1 MSEAHVER
9 DLSPSARLNYGPVS
23 SLQLQLVFKIIW
35 AQRFLIAPGH
45 GVAAYYYL
53 EVYVQLYFLPTRL
66 LRIGASYVAANS
78 RISTYLITYSCR
90 SIGKNLI

>member
-1 MSEAHVER
+1 MGEAHVER

-35 AQRFLIAPGH
+35 TQRFLIAGMELLH
-45 GVAAYYYL
+45 TRYYL
-53 EVYVQLYFLPTRL
+53 EVYVQLYFCL
-66 LRIGASYVAANS
+66 LRIGASYIAANS
-78 RISTYLITYSCR
+78 RIATYLITDSCR

>member
-9 DLSPSARLNYGPVS
+9 ELSPSARLNYGPVS

-35 AQRFLIAPGH
+35 AQRFLITPGH

-53 EVYVQLYFLPTRL
+53 EVYVQLYFLPT
-66 LRIGASYVAANS
+66 
-78 RISTYLITYSCR
+78 TYWCQLHSSKFSNRYLPY
-90 SIGKNLI
+90 NV